1 MREENMK
8 KMIVALAASL
18 MTIAM
23 TSAGGAQEQIK
34 VGGIIYARDSQYW
47 QQVERGMNDA
57 AKKLGV
63 DLQIGL
69 NRRQLATEGQL
80 VEDFATRGVDII
92 VMPPL
97 DSQASGA
104 AAERAKNRN
113 IMIVDYD
120 TRFANDAISS
130 HTIGVDSRE
139 LAGVV
144 GKEMRKQIDAK
155 SGGGETLVGLITL
168 PPTNPNMQARRS
180 GVMSA
185 LEGANVKYV
194 AEVAAAT
201 PEQGANA
208 LENILQRNPSTGMIW
223 ASNSGSLSGAAAAAR
238 RSNAKVQL
246 FGIDMSQELA
256 QMLLDPS
263 STLQAVSDQQP
274 YLIGYTAVETAVKSH
289 RGEKLA
295 RNISVPAR
303 LYTKDDPK
311 AVQEYLDFVKSLSN

>member
-1 MREENMK
+1 MK
-8 KMIVALAASL
+8 KMIVTLAASI
-18 MTIAM
+18 MAIAM
-23 TSAGGAQEQIK
+23 ASAGEAQERIK

-47 QQVERGMNDA
+47 QQAERGMNDA

-80 VEDFATRGVDII
+80 IEDFATRGVNII

-97 DSQASGA
+97 DTQASGA
-104 AAERAKNRN
+104 AAQRVKSRN

-120 TRFANDAISS
+120 TRFADSTISS

-144 GKEMRKQIDAK
+144 GKEMRKLIVASK
-155 SGGGETLVGLITL
+155 SESAAAVGLITL
-168 PPTNPNMQARRS
+168 PPTNPNMQARRG
-180 GVMSA
+180 GVVSA
-185 LEGANVKYV
+185 LEGANVAYV

-208 LENILQRNPSTGMIW
+208 FENILQRNPATAMIW

-238 RSNAKVQL
+238 RSNAKAKL
-246 FGIDMSQELA
+246 YGIDMSQELA

-263 STLQAVSDQQP
+263 SNLQAVSDQQP
-274 YLIGYTAVETAVKSH
+274 YLIGYTAVETAVKSF

-295 RNISVPAR
+295 RQINVPAR
-303 LYTKDDPK
+303 LYTREDPK
-311 AVQEYLDFVKSLSN
+311 AVTEYLDFVKSLSN

>member
-1 MREENMK
+1 MK
-8 KMIVALAASL
+8 KMIVALAASI
-18 MTIAM
+18 MTIALAP
-23 TSAGGAQEQIK
+23 AGEAQERLK

-80 VEDFATRGVDII
+80 VEDFATRGVNII

-97 DSQASGA
+97 DTQASA
-104 AAERAKNRN
+104 AAAQRAKSRN

-120 TRFANDAISS
+120 TRFVDDSISS
-130 HTIGVDSRE
+130 HTVGVDSRQ
-139 LAGVV
+139 LAGEV
-144 GKEMRKQIDAK
+144 GKQMRKLIDAK
-155 SGGGETLVGLITL
+155 SGAATTVGLITL

-180 GVMSA
+180 GVVSA
-185 LEGANVKYV
+185 LEGGNVTYV

-208 LENILQRNPSTGMIW
+208 FENILQRNPATEMIW
-223 ASNSGSLSGAAAAAR
+223 VSNSGALSGAAAAAR
-238 RSNAKVQL
+238 RSNAKAKL
-246 FGIDMSQELA
+246 YGIDMSQELA

-274 YLIGYTAVETAVKSH
+274 YMIGYTAVETAAKSF
-289 RGEKLA
+289 RGEKLP
-295 RNISVPAR
+295 RQINVPAR
-303 LYTKDDPK
+303 LYTRDDPK
-311 AVQEYLDFVKSLSN
+311 SVNEYLDFVKSLSN

>member
-1 MREENMK
+1 MK
-8 KMIVALAASL
+8 KMIVTLAVSIIA
-18 MTIAM
+18 IAM
-23 TSAGGAQEQIK
+23 TSAGEAQERIK

-47 QQVERGMNDA
+47 QQAERGMNDA

-80 VEDFATRGVDII
+80 IEDFATRGVNII

-97 DSQASGA
+97 DTQASGA
-104 AAERAKNRN
+104 AAQRVKSRN

-120 TRFANDAISS
+120 TRFADNTISS

-144 GKEMRKQIDAK
+144 GKEMRKLIDSK
-155 SGGGETLVGLITL
+155 SGSAASVGLITL
-168 PPTNPNMQARRS
+168 PPTNPNMQARRA
-180 GVMSA
+180 GVVSA
-185 LEGANVKYV
+185 LEGATVTYV

-208 LENILQRNPSTGMIW
+208 FENILQRNPATEMIW

-238 RSNAKVQL
+238 RSNSKAKL
-246 FGIDMSQELA
+246 YGIDMSQELA

-274 YLIGYTAVETAVKSH
+274 YLIGYTAVETAVKSF

-295 RNISVPAR
+295 RQINVPAR
-303 LYTKDDPK
+303 LYTRDDPK
-311 AVQEYLDFVKSLSN
+311 AVNEYLDFVKSLSN